1 MRRWFLL
8 VGLTFLAAGC
18 ATPFF
23 PQVATRE
30 TFLQAHPDVP
40 VQFAEAIRVGRV
52 EVGMTPEMVRAAY
65 GWPGML
71 KTRGNPST
79 LGVWAYFIC
88 TDLVSQARSL
98 QSNGLVPMIG
108 TMTTVHFENGTVA
121 HVRVRGN
128 VSEYDF

>member
-1 MRRWFLL
+1 MRRWFFSL
-8 VGLTFLAAGC
+8 GLTFLAAGC

-30 TFLQAHPDVP
+30 SFLQAHPDVP

-52 EVGMTPEMVRAAY
+52 EEGMTPEMVRAAY

-79 LGVWAYFIC
+79 SGVWAYFTC
-88 TDLVSQARSL
+88 TDAVSRARSL
-98 QSNGLVPMIG
+98 QSNGLIPMIG

-121 HVRVRGN
+121 HIETRDN
-128 VSEYDF
+128 ASERDF